1 MFIILKFIYLI
12 YLLYLMKY
20 FIILI
25 KICFI
30 YFIMFNNNN
39 LLFDYSN
46 FIFLIHIINF
56 NLSFFNEF
64 YQFLTI

>member
-1 MFIILKFIYLI
+1 
-12 YLLYLMKY
+12 MKY